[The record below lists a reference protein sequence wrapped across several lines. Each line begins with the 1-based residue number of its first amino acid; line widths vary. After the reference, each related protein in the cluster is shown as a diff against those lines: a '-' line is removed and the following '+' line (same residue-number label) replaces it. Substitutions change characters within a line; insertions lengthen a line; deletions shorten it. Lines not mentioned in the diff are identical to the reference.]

1 MMLGRGVLLGA
12 ALAAGALMLVP
23 GVAAA
28 VGRAGRPIVRT
39 AIKSGSAA
47 YAEARRAG
55 AEVYEHVEDIV
66 AEVRAEKDEATGD
79 GETAADPEASS
90 GGGRAGGDEAADD
103 RV

>member
-1 MMLGRGVLLGA
+1 MLGRGVLLGA
-12 ALAAGALMLVP
+12 VLAVGALLLVP

-47 YAEARRAG
+47 YEEARRAG

-66 AEVRAEKDEATGD
+66 AEVRAEKEVTMEN
-79 GETAADPEASS
+79 GETADDSAVPSSTSEPED
-90 GGGRAGGDEAADD
+90 GRG
-103 RV
+103 

>member
-12 ALAAGALMLVP
+12 VLAVGALLLVP

-39 AIKSGSAA
+39 AIKSGSA
-47 YAEARRAG
+47 G

-66 AEVRAEKDEATGD
+66 AEVRAEKEVTMEN
-79 GETAADPEASS
+79 GETADDSAVPSSTSEPED
-90 GGGRAGGDEAADD
+90 GRG
-103 RV
+103 